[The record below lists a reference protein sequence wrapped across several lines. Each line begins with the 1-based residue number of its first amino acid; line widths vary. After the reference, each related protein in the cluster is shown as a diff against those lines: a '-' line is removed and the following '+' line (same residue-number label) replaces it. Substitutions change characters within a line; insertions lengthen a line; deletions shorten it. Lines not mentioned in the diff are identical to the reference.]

1 MTTPGGTDSS
11 KKTQEHITKLLEKNW
26 VEEKETEKLLLFFLS
41 EIHMKKR
48 NKQFFFPAP
57 SKWRTKKE
65 DVKNWAKEDAK
76 EEK

>member
-11 KKTQEHITKLLEKNW
+11 KKKNPRTHHKTTGKKMSRG
-26 VEEKETEKLLLFFLS
+26 EGNGKIAAFFLS

-65 DVKNWAKEDAK
+65 DVKN
-76 EEK
+76 